1 MSRTALL
8 LIDIQQGL
16 DDTAYFG
23 PRNNPLFERNVAAL
37 LEKFRQA
44 GAPVLHVQH
53 HSLRPTSPL
62 RPGQPGHDFKPEAR
76 PLEGEPVFA
85 KTVNSAFIGTDLEAY
100 LHREGIAR
108 LVVAGLTTDHCVS
121 TTVRMA
127 GNLGFE
133 VWLVGDACAT
143 FAKQSPEGMIP
154 ADEVH
159 RVHLA
164 SLEGEFC
171 TVVSTQ
177 EALERDGA

>member
-37 LEKFRQA
+37 LEKFRQT

-53 HSLRPTSPL
+53 HSLRLTSPL
-62 RPGQPGHDFKPEAR
+62 CPGQPGHDFKLEAR

-177 EALERDGA
+177 EALERKWL